1 MDLQYTWN
9 IFPIL
14 SLLLQDMPAKAVVE
28 GGRLTIP
35 NLVLGDADTYICSTP
50 DAPSFTPD
58 RASLL
63 VIPGRLQYA

>member
-1 MDLQYTWN
+1 
-9 IFPIL
+9 
-14 SLLLQDMPAKAVVE
+14 MPAKAVVE